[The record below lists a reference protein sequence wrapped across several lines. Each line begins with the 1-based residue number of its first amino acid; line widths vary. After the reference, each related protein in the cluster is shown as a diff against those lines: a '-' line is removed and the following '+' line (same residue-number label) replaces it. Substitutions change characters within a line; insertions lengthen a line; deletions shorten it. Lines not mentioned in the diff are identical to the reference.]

1 MEILSKCDTDMPS
14 KEILE
19 VSAYLIETRVAFVR
33 SEKIKQI
40 SKIIHYSLK
49 NQAFQSYYSHSCFR
63 GRHFAPLYPA
73 CLISLLHPR
82 STTCLCLF
90 TYQKH
95 MVE

>member
-14 KEILE
+14 NEILE

-49 NQAFQSYYSHSCFR
+49 NQAFQSYYSHSSF
-63 GRHFAPLYPA
+63 
-73 CLISLLHPR
+73 
-82 STTCLCLF
+82 
-90 TYQKH
+90 
-95 MVE
+95 

>member
-19 VSAYLIETRVAFVR
+19 VSAYLIETRVAFVS
-33 SEKIKQI
+33 SEKIKQL

-73 CLISLLHPR
+73 CLIRLLHPR

>member
-1 MEILSKCDTDMPS
+1 MPS

-33 SEKIKQI
+33 SEKKIKQI

-63 GRHFAPLYPA
+63 GRLFAHSILMPDQFVASTIYHV
-73 CLISLLHPR
+73 SLFIYLAEAHGR
-82 STTCLCLF
+82 VTS
-90 TYQKH
+90 Q
-95 MVE
+95 